1 MIVSM
6 KKIRILSR
14 ASRKEELIVSLRNL
28 GVLHPVTREKSN
40 ESLEKLREKVAMVK
54 GAIRAIPDSGG
65 ARASS
70 GSISSGRAGKKTS
83 AADAA
88 AIPEARQNVS
98 HNPAELAQHIIKK
111 EETLRER
118 ESELH
123 TLHKE
128 IARIEEW
135 GNFDPDLMRALS
147 QNSGLHLSLAIVKA
161 DELTR
166 IPADVSYIIL
176 SRKKHTCRLLLL
188 GDPHTLNFDVL
199 NLPEH
204 SLREL
209 LRREEK
215 ISMKYSKLQEEMAE
229 FQAGKKMLRR
239 YQYSLEKDIE
249 FSAVQANME
258 TCNELPTIVTI
269 EGFIPVSHIE
279 KFQSLASEQGIA
291 FTIEDPDIDDT
302 VPTLIR
308 NPRAVCISEPIFT
321 FMDTLPGYREHD
333 ISFWFLLFFSLFF
346 AMIIGDAGYGALLSV
361 VSAGAILSARIRR
374 RPVSNVLILFMT
386 LGVST
391 ILWGA
396 ASGNWFGY
404 APIGDIPF
412 FAQFIIPQLDA
423 FAEGTLA
430 DTVVETLLVFC
441 FSLGIVHLLLAHTLA
456 FLKKLREDPR
466 IHAFA
471 DVGWSSTL
479 IGLYFFV
486 LNLVVSAEKF
496 PVPPVTLP
504 LIFGGLIVVILFA
517 GQEGDGFFRGV
528 LRTLNIGNLIYT
540 ALTAISSFA
549 DIISYIRLFA
559 VGLASVEIARSFNNM
574 AEGIMQSGGAVGTI
588 LGIVVLC
595 IGHSLNLVMGG
606 LSVLVHGLRLKM
618 LEFSGH
624 LGNEWTGFAYKPFRN

>member
-28 GVLHPVTREKSN
+28 GVLHPVTREKLH
-40 ESLEKLREKVAMVK
+40 ESLEMLREKVAMVES
-54 GAIRAIPDSGG
+54 AIRAIPDSGG

-70 GSISSGRAGKKTS
+70 GSSSSGRAGKKTS
-83 AADAA
+83 SVVVLSADKASAAPAAGKKNSAAPAA

-98 HNPAELAQHIIKK
+98 QNPAELAQRIIKK

-118 ESELH
+118 ENELH

-135 GNFDPDLMRALS
+135 GNFDPDLMRSLS
-147 QNSGLHLSLAIVKA
+147 QDSGLHLSLAMVKA

-166 IPADVSYIIL
+166 IPADISYIVL
-176 SRKKHTCRLLLL
+176 SRKKHTCRLLLI

-199 NLPEH
+199 NLPEY

-209 LRREEK
+209 LRREEE
-215 ISMKYSKLQEEMAE
+215 ISMKSSKLQEEMAE
-229 FQAGKKMLRR
+229 FQAEKEELRKYLR
-239 YQYSLEKDIE
+239 SLEKDIE
-249 FSAVQANME
+249 FRTVQANME
-258 TCNELPTIVTI
+258 TCNELPSIVTI
-269 EGFIPVSHIE
+269 EGFLPVSHIE
-279 KFQSLASEQGIA
+279 KFQFLASEQGIA
-291 FTIEDPDIDDT
+291 FTIEDPDIDDA
-302 VPTLIR
+302 VPTFIR
-308 NPRAVCISEPIFT
+308 NPRPARISEPIFT

-391 ILWGA
+391 LFWGA

-441 FSLGIVHLLLAHTLA
+441 F
-456 FLKKLREDPR
+456 
-466 IHAFA
+466 
-471 DVGWSSTL
+471 
-479 IGLYFFV
+479 
-486 LNLVVSAEKF
+486 
-496 PVPPVTLP
+496 
-504 LIFGGLIVVILFA
+504 
-517 GQEGDGFFRGV
+517 
-528 LRTLNIGNLIYT
+528 
-540 ALTAISSFA
+540 
-549 DIISYIRLFA
+549 
-559 VGLASVEIARSFNNM
+559 
-574 AEGIMQSGGAVGTI
+574 
-588 LGIVVLC
+588 
-595 IGHSLNLVMGG
+595 
-606 LSVLVHGLRLKM
+606 
-618 LEFSGH
+618 
-624 LGNEWTGFAYKPFRN
+624 